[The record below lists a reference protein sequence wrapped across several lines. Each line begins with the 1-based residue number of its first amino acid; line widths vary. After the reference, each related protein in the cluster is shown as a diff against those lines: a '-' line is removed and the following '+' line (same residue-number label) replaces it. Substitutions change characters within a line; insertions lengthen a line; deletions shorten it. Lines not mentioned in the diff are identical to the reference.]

1 MKTWNWN
8 NSIRSQVVRISKVV
22 IYSGS
27 IALLLLIAGQADQFS
42 QLAFAGADATCHFHG
57 KKVQGRNL
65 FHTEKQ

>member
-1 MKTWNWN
+1 
-8 NSIRSQVVRISKVV
+8 
-22 IYSGS
+22 
-27 IALLLLIAGQADQFS
+27 LIAGQADQFS